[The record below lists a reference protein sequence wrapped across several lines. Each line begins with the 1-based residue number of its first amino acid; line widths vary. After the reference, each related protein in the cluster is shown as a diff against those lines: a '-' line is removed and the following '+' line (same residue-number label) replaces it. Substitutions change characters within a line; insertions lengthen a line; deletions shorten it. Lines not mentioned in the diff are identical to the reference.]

1 MRNFLCWCL
10 IIIGLILALYIPI
23 VWMLA
28 GGVIQIC
35 NGVKSVPVDE
45 VAVII
50 GIIKILFCEVG
61 TIPGLLISSLGVSF
75 LE

>member
-10 IIIGLILALYIPI
+10 IIIGLMLALHILL

-28 GGVIQIC
+28 GGIIQIC
-35 NGVKSVPVDE
+35 NGIKSVPIDT
-45 VAVII
+45 AAII
-50 GIIKILFCEVG
+50 VGIIKILFCEVG
-61 TIPGLLISSLGVSF
+61 TIPGLLISSLGINF